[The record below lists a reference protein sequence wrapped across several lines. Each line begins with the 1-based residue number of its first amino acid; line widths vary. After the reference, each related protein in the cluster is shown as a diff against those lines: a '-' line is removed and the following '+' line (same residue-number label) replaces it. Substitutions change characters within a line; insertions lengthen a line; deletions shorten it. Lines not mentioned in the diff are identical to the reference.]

1 MKKTKQIFLRM
12 FAVVVA
18 QGMGMLGAGSI
29 IGIELWQAASLAAVS
44 GVAVVS
50 EALARAY
57 LTDGELSSSE
67 INAAFSRLPD
77 KVQQ

>member
-18 QGMGMLGAGSI
+18 QGMGMLGAGSV
-29 IGIELWQAASLAAVS
+29 IGIELWQAAALAAVS